1 MICNYWKFQ
10 LTNKRAPVK
19 QLSWCLWAALTFIL
33 NSRPS
38 FIWICILP
46 EPSLFCLKSMVP
58 FGPVD
63 CRSTSSYSYESAAA
77 SCWRSCKKEEG
88 EAKQTCKR
96 CLKNVRY
103 NAWRRRL
110 ILTDSAVS
118 SGAKRDSILITIL
131 WQSALFNKCVDSET
145 KAAQMSP
152 EQCSHNI
159 VVKPTLYLVFS
170 VLFR

>member
-96 CLKNVRY
+96 CLKKAPYSLIVQSEADQRGTASSSRYCDSQLYLINVWTLRQ
-103 NAWRRRL
+103 RL
-110 ILTDSAVS
+110 LKCHLSSAV
-118 SGAKRDSILITIL
+118 TI
-131 WQSALFNKCVDSET
+131 
-145 KAAQMSP
+145 
-152 EQCSHNI
+152 
-159 VVKPTLYLVFS
+159 
-170 VLFR
+170 